1 MHRLALGLSAIV
13 RLDRTIGVPLSRQL
27 LDSLRDAI
35 LTGRLRPGT
44 RFPSTRALSSEL
56 GISRNIVLTVF
67 EQLTDEGY
75 LRGRV
80 GSGTYVREDL
90 PETFLRASRPARG
103 PATTAQAP
111 RRVGSKAR
119 AITDSMSAYTD
130 SIMNTS
136 RPFHGGLPA
145 LDAFPYQLW
154 MRLTAQVWRRL
165 RPRDFAYGDSQG
177 YQPLREVIAEY
188 LEANR
193 GVRCTADQIIVV
205 SGSQQGL
212 DLVARVL
219 LNPGDAVWVEDPG
232 YIIARAA
239 LLNAGARL
247 VPVPVD
253 AEGLKV
259 EIGFARA
266 ARARMALV
274 TPSHQ
279 LPLGMI
285 MTLPRRMALLDWARR
300 AGAWVVEDD
309 YNSEFRYGGPPL
321 PSLQGVDVTQRV
333 IYMGTFSK
341 TLLPALRIG
350 YLVIPPDLVR
360 LFSIARRALDLHR
373 PLLEQAV
380 LAEFIAEGHYARHL
394 RRMRLL
400 YERRQRA
407 LVSAVSDELRGI
419 VEIAPADAGMHLIG
433 WLPPGTSDR
442 QAAEHALR
450 HDCVMRPL
458 SWFTLEHCLR
468 PGLVLGYAAFSED
481 EIGNGVRRLGVAL
494 RESIGGLRPSGRAPS
509 T

>member
-1 MHRLALGLSAIV
+1 MV
-13 RLDRTIGVPLSRQL
+13 RLDRTADLSLSRQL
-27 LDSLRDAI
+27 LDSLREAI
-35 LTGRLRPGT
+35 LTGRLQPGT
-44 RFPSTRALSSEL
+44 RFPSTRVLSSEL
-56 GISRNIVLTVF
+56 GISRNIALSVF
-67 EQLTDEGY
+67 KQLTSEGY
-75 LRGRV
+75 LHGRV

-90 PETFLRASRPARG
+90 PENFLIASRPTRG
-103 PATTAQAP
+103 PGSITHAP
-111 RRVGSKAR
+111 RRVASQAR
-119 AITDSMSAYTD
+119 AIVDSMSAYTD
-130 SIMNTS
+130 SIMNSS

-177 YQPLREVIAEY
+177 YRPLREAISEY

-212 DLVARVL
+212 DLAARVL

-253 AEGLKV
+253 AEGLRV
-259 EIGFARA
+259 EIGLARA
-266 ARARMALV
+266 PRARMALV

-285 MTLPRRMALLDWARR
+285 MTLPRRMALLDWSRR
-300 AGAWVVEDD
+300 VGAWVIEDD

-350 YLVIPPDLVR
+350 YLVVPPDLIR
-360 LFSIARRALDLHR
+360 LFSVARRALDLHR
-373 PLLEQAV
+373 PLVEQAV
-380 LAEFIAEGHYARHL
+380 LAEFISEGHYARHL

-400 YERRQRA
+400 YEQRQRA
-407 LVSAVSDELRGI
+407 LVSAISDELKGI
-419 VEIAPADAGMHLIG
+419 IEIAPAGAGMHLIG
-433 WLPPGTSDR
+433 WLPPGSNDR
-442 QAAEHALR
+442 EAAECALQ

-458 SWFTLEHCLR
+458 SWFSLECRLR
-468 PGLVLGYAAFSED
+468 PALVLGYAAFSER
-481 EIGNGVRRLGVAL
+481 EIANGVRRLARAL
-494 RESIGGLRPSGRAPS
+494 HETI
-509 T
+509 

>member
-1 MHRLALGLSAIV
+1 
-13 RLDRTIGVPLSRQL
+13 
-27 LDSLRDAI
+27 LREAI

-44 RFPSTRALSSEL
+44 RFPSTRVLCGEL
-56 GISRNIVLTVF
+56 GIARNIALSVF
-67 EQLTDEGY
+67 KQLVSEGY
-75 LRGRV
+75 LTGRV
-80 GSGTYVREDL
+80 GSGTYVRNDL
-90 PETFLRASRPARG
+90 PETFLRASQPTRG
-103 PATTAQAP
+103 PESTTQAP
-111 RRVGSKAR
+111 RRVGSQAR
-119 AITDSMSAYTD
+119 AIVDSISTYTD
-130 SIMNTS
+130 SIMNTG

-154 MRLTAQVWRRL
+154 MRLAARVWRRL

-177 YQPLREVIAEY
+177 YAPLREAIAEY

-193 GVRCTADQIIVV
+193 GVRCTPDRVIVV
-205 SGSQQGL
+205 SGSQQGI
-212 DLVARVL
+212 DLAARVL

-232 YIIARAA
+232 YIVARAA

-253 AEGLKV
+253 SEGLNVKTGV
-259 EIGFARA
+259 ARA
-266 ARARMALV
+266 PRARMALV

-285 MTLPRRMALLDWARR
+285 MTLPRRIALLDWAGRV
-300 AGAWVVEDD
+300 GAWIIEDD

-350 YLVIPPDLVR
+350 YLVVPPDLVR
-360 LFSIARRALDLHR
+360 VFSVARRALDLHR
-373 PLLEQAV
+373 PLLEQAI

-400 YERRQRA
+400 YEQRQRA
-407 LVSAVSDELRGI
+407 LVSAVSNELTGI
-419 VEIAPADAGMHLIG
+419 IEIAPAEAGMHLIG
-433 WLPPGTSDR
+433 WLLPPGSNDKEATER
-442 QAAEHALR
+442 ALR

-458 SWFTLEHCLR
+458 SLFSLERRLR
-468 PGLVLGYAAFSED
+468 PALVFGYAAFNER
-481 EIGNGVRRLGVAL
+481 EIADGVHRLSRAL
-494 RESIGGLRPSGRAPS
+494 RETI
-509 T
+509 